1 MNVRP
6 SFDSNSS
13 VNQTNYYWFD
23 KVFSSEDLSNINNLQ
38 NLYSYQLGTV
48 VGDDNDESI
57 LNPVRKSNIK
67 WIPHDENSLWLYD
80 RIQTMVLE
88 ANEIWQFQL
97 NSIIDSIQ
105 YTEYYDNGGHYGWH
119 MDIGPH
125 PINHRKIS
133 ITIQLSN
140 PDEYEGGDLEL
151 WTGIG
156 QVLAP
161 RSQGCAVLFPSFIQH
176 RVTPV
181 TKGTR
186 KSLVLWVGGG
196 SYK

>member
-6 SFDSNSS
+6 SFDPNSTA
-13 VNQTNYYWFD
+13 NQSNYYWFD
-23 KVFSSEDLSNINNLQ
+23 KVFSPEDLSNIDNLQ
-38 NLYSYQLGTV
+38 NLYPYHLGTT
-48 VGDDNDESI
+48 VGNDENADQI
-57 LNPVRKSNIK
+57 RKSKVK
-67 WIPHDENSLWLYD
+67 WIHHDEHSSWLYD

-88 ANEIWQFQL
+88 ANQVFQFQL

-105 YTEYYDNGGHYGWH
+105 YTEYYNNGGHYGWH

-133 ITIQLSN
+133 VTIQLSN

-151 WTGIG
+151 WTGVG

-161 RSQGCAVLFPSFIQH
+161 RSQGCAVLFPSFMHH
-176 RVTPV
+176 RITPV

-186 KSLVLWVGGG
+186 KSLVLWIGGG
-196 SYK
+196 SYM

>member
-1 MNVRP
+1 MNIRP
-6 SFDSNSS
+6 SFDPNST
-13 VNQTNYYWFD
+13 VNQSNYYWFD
-23 KVFSSEDLSNINNLQ
+23 KVFSPEDLSYIDNLQ
-38 NLYSYQLGTV
+38 NLYEYESGTV
-48 VGDDNDESI
+48 VGGDDIKD
-57 LNPVRKSNIK
+57 VRKSKVK
-67 WIPHDENSLWLYD
+67 WIHHDENSSWLYD

-88 ANEIWQFQL
+88 ANQVFQFHL

-140 PDEYEGGDLEL
+140 PNEYEGGNLEL
-151 WTGIG
+151 WTGQG
-156 QVLAP
+156 QILAP
-161 RSQGCAVLFPSFIQH
+161 RSQGCAVLFPSFMQH
-176 RVTPV
+176 RITPV
-181 TKGTR
+181 TKGVR

-196 SYK
+196 AYM